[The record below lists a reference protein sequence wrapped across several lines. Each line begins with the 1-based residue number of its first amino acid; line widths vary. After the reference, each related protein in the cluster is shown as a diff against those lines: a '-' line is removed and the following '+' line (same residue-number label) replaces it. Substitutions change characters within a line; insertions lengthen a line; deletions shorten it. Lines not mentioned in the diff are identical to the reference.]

1 MRNKSVENYMA
12 IFRQALPGDGHF
24 FLILDIRYQISEIGY
39 WILDIGF
46 GYRIWISDLDIGY
59 WISDFGIWISDLG
72 TTLSFLKGVLWKKG
86 SVL

>member
-1 MRNKSVENYMA
+1 MWKIIWPFSGRLCLEMA
-12 IFRQALPGDGHF
+12 IFF
-24 FLILDIRYQISEIGY
+24 DIRYQISDFRN
-39 WILDIGF
+39 WILDI

>member
-46 GYRIWISDLDIGY
+46 GYRIWILDIGY
-59 WISDFGIWISDLG
+59 RISEFGFQI
-72 TTLSFLKGVLWKKG
+72 
-86 SVL
+86 